1 MTSNQLPIAPGT
13 DAAPRRPALPGP
25 VQSSSRLPA
34 AEAAVFTAVVPLLS
48 IPLLIATMGAP
59 WVLLGAVAATGLVAW
74 VCLARR
80 VVIGRGWIADRRLW
94 GYRVTYGTDLRRTEF
109 VHNGH
114 GGVLRLHPGHGRAH
128 RLREAEFGSVQARTA
143 LVGVVTGGSR
153 SALQNVR

>member
-1 MTSNQLPIAPGT
+1 MTSNELPIAPGT
-13 DAAPRRPALPGP
+13 HAGRRRQALPGP
-25 VQSSSRLPA
+25 VHSSSGLPA

-59 WVLLGAVAATGLVAW
+59 WVLLGLLAVTGLVAW

-94 GYRVTYGTDLRRTEF
+94 GYRVTHGADLRRTEF

-153 SALQNVR
+153 SALQDVR